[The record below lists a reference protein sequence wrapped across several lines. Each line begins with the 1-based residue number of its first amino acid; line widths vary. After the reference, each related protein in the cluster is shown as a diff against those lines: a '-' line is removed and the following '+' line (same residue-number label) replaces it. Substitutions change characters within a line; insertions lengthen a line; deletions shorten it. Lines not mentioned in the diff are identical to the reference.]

1 MKRYTMGAVK
11 DKFKDKADASGA
23 EIKNLLKEHGNKKIG
38 EVTLSQAYQGMRGIT
53 GLVTETSLLDA
64 QEGIR
69 FRGYSIPELQE
80 KLPKAPG
87 GGEPLPEGLFYLM
100 LLNELPTEEDVN
112 DITSVW
118 QRRSHVPNHVF
129 ATIDALP
136 VSAHPMTMFVTG
148 VMALQT
154 ESNFARAYG
163 NGINKKDYWDPVYDD
178 TMDLIGRLPRI
189 AAYIYRRKYKNSE
202 HIQPNGLLDWAGNL
216 AHMMG
221 YEDESFKEL
230 MRLYMTIHADH
241 EGGNVSAHTTH
252 LVGSALSDP
261 FLSYAAGMNGLAGP
275 LHGLANQEVIKWIFE
290 MQEQIGTDEPSKEQI
305 ADYVQKTLSSGKV
318 VPGYGH
324 AVLRKTDPRFT
335 AQMEFGKKHMP
346 DDKLVNTVWK
356 VYETVPPILQSLGKV
371 KNPWPN
377 VDAHSGALLVH
388 YGLVEYEFYT
398 VLFAVSRALGVLA
411 SLCWDRALSFPIE
424 RPKSV
429 TTESVKA
436 WLEGKEEI
444 WE

>member
-1 MKRYTMGAVK
+1 MDILKER
-11 DKFKDKADASGA
+11 FKAKADLANVEVKSL
-23 EIKNLLKEHGNKKIG
+23 IKEHGSKKIG
-38 EVTLSQAYQGMRGIT
+38 EVTLAQVYQGMRGIT

-69 FRGYSIPELQE
+69 FRGFTIPELQE
-80 KLPKAPG
+80 KLPKADG
-87 GGEPLPEGLFYLM
+87 GSEPLPEGLLYLM
-100 LLNELPTEEDVN
+100 LIGELPTQADV
-112 DITSVW
+112 DHLTSVL
-118 QRRSHVPNHVF
+118 QRRSHVPTHVF
-129 ATIDALP
+129 DTIDALP
-136 VSAHPMTMFVTG
+136 LSAHPMTMFVTG

-154 ESNFARAYG
+154 QSIFAKEYAKG
-163 NGINKKDYWDPVYDD
+163 LNKKDYWSIIYDD
-178 TMDLIGRLPRI
+178 ALDLIARLPRI
-189 AAYIYRRKYKNSE
+189 AAYVYRRKYKNND
-202 HIQPNGLLDWAGNL
+202 HIQPNGLLDWSGNL

-221 YEDESFKEL
+221 YDNQSFNEL

-261 FLSYAAGMNGLAGP
+261 YLSYAAGMNGLAGP

-290 MQEQIGTDEPSKEQI
+290 MQAQLDTDLPAREQIEK
-305 ADYVQKTLSSGKV
+305 YVKDTIEAGKV

-346 DDKLVNTVWK
+346 EDKLCRTVWNI
-356 VYETVPPILQSLGKV
+356 YEVVPPILQSLGKI

-388 YGLVEYEFYT
+388 YGMVEYEFYT
-398 VLFAVSRALGVLA
+398 VLFAVSRALGVMS
-411 SLCWDRALSFPIE
+411 SLIWDRALGFPLE

-429 TTESVKA
+429 TTEAVKL

-444 WE
+444 WD

>member
-1 MKRYTMGAVK
+1 MGIIK
-11 DKFKDKADASGA
+11 DRFREKGNALAT
-23 EIKNLLKEHGNKKIG
+23 EIKDLLKEHGTKKIG
-38 EVTLSQAYQGMRGIT
+38 EVQLSQIYQGMRGMT

-69 FRGYSIPELQE
+69 FRGYSIPELRE
-80 KLPKAPG
+80 NLPKAEG
-87 GGEPLPEGLFYLM
+87 GSEPLPEGLFYLM
-100 LLNELPTEEDVN
+100 LIGELPSEAEVQHVTD
-112 DITSVW
+112 VW

-129 ATIDALP
+129 ATIEALP
-136 VSAHPMTMFVTG
+136 VSAHPMTQFVTA

-154 ESNFARAYG
+154 ESQFAKRYAQG
-163 NGINKKDYWDPVYDD
+163 LSKKDYWDVVFDD
-178 TMDLIGRLPRI
+178 SMDLIARLPRI
-189 AAYIYRRKYKNSE
+189 AAYIYRRKYKSGD
-202 HIQPNGLLDWAGNL
+202 HIQPNGLLDWAGNF

-261 FLSYAAGMNGLAGP
+261 YLSYAAGMNGLAGP

-290 MQEQIGTDEPSKEQI
+290 MREELGTESPSQEQIAE
-305 ADYVQKTLSSGKV
+305 YVRKTLASGKV

-346 DDKLVNTVWK
+346 DDPLVQTVWNI
-356 VYETVPPILQSLGKV
+356 YEAVPPILQSLGKV

-388 YGLVEYEFYT
+388 YGMVEYDFYT

-411 SLCWDRALSFPIE
+411 SLCWDRVLGLPLE

-429 TTESVKA
+429 TTDLVQK
-436 WLEGKEEI
+436 WLKGEDEI
-444 WE
+444 WEG